1 MKNTPWAAPF
11 PKSALSAA
19 VCLGLIVATSNA
31 QAMVL
36 TAEATVAI
44 PPSAPV
50 TDFET
55 DPSDVY
61 AYADDYGPSGDAYA
75 SAWGDDS
82 GDMFARSSGNGSFD
96 AGSSIRQSVEF
107 TNTTGTAQNY
117 FFDFTINNGSLSA
130 YDYYNSLA
138 AGEYVQAANDVAIM
152 LNGVDIFTSQA
163 TLVSTD
169 SGTTLTTS
177 GIELGTYTTGS
188 DYYSWGTYTGTLDL
202 GVFNPGEGFL
212 LEYDILTSANSNA
225 SSSLFGCEGY
235 GGLGDDNWWWLE
247 EMGSCFTNYG
257 ASRFGDPN
265 GINGMPIS
273 PLTVTSVSVPEPSM
287 LFLLAGGV
295 AGLAFAGRK
304 RARKS

>member
-36 TAEATVAI
+36 TAEATVTL
-44 PPSAPV
+44 PLSTSV
-50 TDFET
+50 TET
-55 DPSDVY
+55 EIDPSYVSVY
-61 AYADDYGPSGDAYA
+61 VGDYGTSGDAYA
-75 SAWGDDS
+75 SAWGDDG
-82 GDMFARSSGNGSFD
+82 GDMFARSSGGGSFD
-96 AGSSIRQSVEF
+96 ADSSIRQSVEF
-107 TNTTGTAQNY
+107 TNTTGIAQNY

-130 YDYYNSLA
+130 YDYDVLVS
-138 AGEYVQAANDVAIM
+138 GEYVQAANDVAIM
-152 LNGVDIFTSQA
+152 LNGDYIFTSQA
-163 TLVSTD
+163 TLTSTD
-169 SGTTLTTS
+169 SGSTLTTS
-177 GIELGTYTTGS
+177 GVELGTYTADS
-188 DYYSWGTYTGTLDL
+188 DYYSWGTYTGVLDL
-202 GVFNPGEGFL
+202 GIFNPGESFL
-212 LEYDILTSANSNA
+212 LEYDILTSADSNV
-225 SSSLFGCEGY
+225 SSSFGCGYDDGY
-235 GGLGDDNWWWLE
+235 GSWGNDGWME
-247 EMGSCFTNYG
+247 EEFGFCYSNYG

-273 PLTVTSVSVPEPSM
+273 PLTVTSVSVPEPGM